1 MTTCKAEVS
10 KVLRQGLIRKLHRTL
25 AERPGRDSGLPEI
38 SKNARPRTESGPG
51 THETRGAERTSG
63 PLRRLRGRRDST
75 SRGFRQRPG
84 LSAGVRS
91 KEKKLRG
98 RSIKAPPLVQQE
110 RASNKR
116 GEERKRENVAYRR
129 LASGRALQRL
139 RGTGGR
145 RNRRKERERGSERG
159 LGYDHRIAQ
168 HLQRTGEREG
178 VDT

>member
-1 MTTCKAEVS
+1 MPGRRPSPDRAPTRPGAPN
-10 KVLRQGLIRKLHRTL
+10 
-25 AERPGRDSGLPEI
+25 ARPGRSEGCEEDATAPYVALG
-38 SKNARPRTESGPG
+38 RD
-51 THETRGAERTSG
+51 RGC
-63 PLRRLRGRRDST
+63 
-75 SRGFRQRPG
+75 QRA
-84 LSAGVRS
+84 LEA
-91 KEKKLRG
+91 KQKKLRG

-168 HLQRTGEREG
+168 HLQRAGEREG